1 MISDPAIDPDDI
13 QSLRDP
19 RDVQSLDSLDDV
31 QSIDDPELEAAE
43 TGDEEEDGPQERI
56 LEIVAPKGERPERV
70 DQYLA
75 RMIANSSRTKVQEA
89 IEMGAITLNGKT
101 LDRASYK
108 IKGGDAFR
116 ITIPRPPRQR
126 AEAEDIPIDI
136 VYEDTAL
143 LVINK
148 PPGMVVHP
156 AIGTRSGTL
165 VNALLHH
172 IEEFRQS
179 KAGESAVPGSDPNRP
194 GIVHRLDKDTSGLM
208 VVAKTEEAHR
218 NLAKQF
224 FDHTAHRV
232 YNAIVWGNLKQP
244 YGRIETLIGRHPK
257 DRKRF
262 TVLEEQGKLAITDYF
277 TIEEFSGF
285 TLVELR
291 LRTGRTH
298 QIRVHMQHIG
308 HPVFGD
314 ATYSGRALNVMRQD
328 VPQWRYWV
336 DNLLS
341 QLPRQALHARAL
353 RLYHPSTGDLMEWS
367 VPLPDDMQNVLL
379 EMSKMTLKLSGD

>member
-1 MISDPAIDPDDI
+1 MSGAPIELADELRPPDE
-13 QSLRDP
+13 L
-19 RDVQSLDSLDDV
+19 
-31 QSIDDPELEAAE
+31 DDPELIEEA
-43 TGDEEEDGPQERI
+43 EEDAPQERI
-56 LEIVAPKGERPERV
+56 IEITVPKGERPERV

-75 RMIANSSRTKVQEA
+75 RMIANSSRTRVQDA
-89 IEMGAITLNGKT
+89 IATGAILLNGKP
-101 LDRASYK
+101 LDRSSYK
-108 IKGGDAFR
+108 IKGGDEFR

-126 AEAEDIPIDI
+126 AQEEDIPLDI
-136 VYEDTAL
+136 VYEDEAL

-148 PPGMVVHP
+148 AAGMVVHP

-172 IEEFRQS
+172 IEEFS
-179 KAGESAVPGSDPNRP
+179 KSHPGSDPDRP

-224 FDHTAHRV
+224 FSHTAHRV

-244 YGRIETLIGRHPK
+244 FGRIETMIGRHPK

-262 TVLEEQGKLAITDYF
+262 TVLDDQGKLAITDYF
-277 TIEEFSGF
+277 TIEEFAGF

-291 LRTGRTH
+291 LKTGRTH

-328 VPQWRYWV
+328 VPQWRHWV
-336 DNLLS
+336 DSLLNRI
-341 QLPRQALHARAL
+341 PRQALHARAL
-353 RLYHPSTGDLMEWS
+353 RLYHPTTGDLMEWS
-367 VPLPDDMQNVLL
+367 VPLPDDMQDVLL
-379 EMSKMTLKLSGD
+379 EMSTMTLKLSGE